1 MAQLDAEV
9 ISKAAVKLV
18 TEHGV
23 AGFSIRAVARS
34 LGVTPMALYYH
45 VRDKAEL
52 AELVVDSVF
61 ADHPLGAPTG
71 DWRKDLWSVAKC
83 SRGIALANPA
93 IAIIRSMYEVWTVQS
108 HQMAGR
114 WMRHWLESGLDREY
128 ALLAAATSS
137 AAIGGLVAEER
148 RQRENDLPALR
159 PGLPDLPEAEL
170 LLGAVIDADVR
181 FDLGF
186 NAIVDGLMLR
196 AARAAGNVTS
206 RKLAPT
212 AGA

>member
-9 ISKAAVKLV
+9 ISKAAIKLI

-23 AGFSIRAVARS
+23 GGFSIRAVARS

-52 AELVVDSVF
+52 AELVVDAVF

-71 DWRKDLWSVAKC
+71 DWREDLWSVAKC

-93 IAIIRSMYEVWTVQS
+93 IAIIRGIYDVWTVQS

-114 WMRHWLESGLDREY
+114 WMRHWLESGLERGY
-128 ALLAAATSS
+128 AVLAAATSS
-137 AAIGGLVAEER
+137 AAISGLVAEER
-148 RQRENDLPALR
+148 RQRENDPPAIR
-159 PGLPDLPEAEL
+159 PGLPDLPEADL
-170 LLGAVIDADVR
+170 LLGACIDADIR
-181 FDLGF
+181 FEVGF
-186 NAIVDGLMLR
+186 NAIVDGLMMR
-196 AARAAGNVTS
+196 SARSEGQAPIG
-206 RKLAPT
+206 KLMPT
-212 AGA
+212 TGL